1 MLASNGRRHPNLSV
15 SEGRTATPLLDLPTL
30 WCYHPFLDLPDKNS
44 HVVVCVRFR
53 WSMAADGSMNEEK
66 FVTTAYFQVF

>member
-15 SEGRTATPLLDLPTL
+15 SEGRTATPL
-30 WCYHPFLDLPDKNS
+30 LDLPDKNS